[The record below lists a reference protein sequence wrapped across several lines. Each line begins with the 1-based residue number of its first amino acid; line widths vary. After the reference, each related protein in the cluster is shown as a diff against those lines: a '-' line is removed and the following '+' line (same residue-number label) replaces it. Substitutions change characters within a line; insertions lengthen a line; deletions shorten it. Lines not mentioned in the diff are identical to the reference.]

1 MANIVNHHLVLPDF
15 VHYQITP
22 YWKSTE
28 SGFPRCFAQVRRFGN
43 SRYRLLN
50 ASDEVPRGFWVVACN
65 IGKNLIEIG
74 ESATFVPNPHA
85 LR

>member
-1 MANIVNHHLVLPDF
+1 MANIVNYHLVLPDF

-28 SGFPRCFAQVRRFGN
+28 SGFPRCFAQVRRFGT
-43 SRYRLLN
+43 RYRLLN